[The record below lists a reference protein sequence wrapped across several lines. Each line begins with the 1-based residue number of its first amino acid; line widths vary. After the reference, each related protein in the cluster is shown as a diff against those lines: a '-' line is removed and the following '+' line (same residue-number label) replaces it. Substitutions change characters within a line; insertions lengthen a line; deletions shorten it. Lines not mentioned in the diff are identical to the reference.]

1 MFLSCGKL
9 AYVCLYKYY
18 YNRIL
23 PFTTE
28 LESIEILYMVERY
41 PDCWSF
47 CELLLSES
55 GLPYH
60 KSSRALYYQ
69 AKCLHHEYN
78 RELAANLEM
87 SSHLPG
93 FEYKEMMRKFCNTR
107 IVKVINILSSLRTQ
121 SSLSEDVIVMLD
133 KALLD
138 CLIFNTAEVQIC
150 LLCHTKAKKRLIH
163 SHFIPK
169 FLIHGLIKT
178 MGLDP
183 KTNIFIFSPTE
194 HPSDWNL
201 KSAAKLSFTMLCDA
215 CDNQILSQDE
225 NNFKKF
231 FSKIYNPQTPVS
243 TVVAHRIPYD
253 EYLYRFAAGLM
264 FRNIAPLFSE
274 VCAEIG
280 EYNCLLNLMHDYRE
294 VILNS
299 GDAQSEMPK
308 LYLLALPSELPSSMG
323 NVQHWH
329 QFVFMNVAPYA
340 AYKLLQPGEPMVP
353 KKLYCCMVKIGVLL
367 FIAAFEKELE
377 QELEKCNP
385 YSLIQNR
392 SVTMT
397 MLIPDNQHRAACIPQ
412 KLLWSLIGWAK
423 KSMNQSM
430 SIALSIKPPTLR
442 LASGSV
448 PCQDLLP
455 ENFFNS
461 SAPINL
467 QANLLPPGF
476 ALNFDKHNTLPE
488 KVVEVPEG
496 HAILLHQPVQNTIGA
511 QGYIILAKQEAE
523 SASKII
529 KSEGKRAKKGEK
541 LPIYT
546 TFSQPYVLVYLNHTG
561 LMLTIKAGFF
571 INVNDCQVTDILR
584 GSAPSMKESEHVQ
597 KLVHEIPFI
606 LHKMLRTKGFRNLR
620 SLLFWHESMMN
631 AATDVTEN
639 K

>member
-1 MFLSCGKL
+1 MFLSYTKP

-18 YNRIL
+18 YNGVLSI
-23 PFTTE
+23 TTE
-28 LESIEILYMVERY
+28 LESIEMLYVVERY
-41 PDCWSF
+41 PDCWRF

-55 GLPYH
+55 GLSYH
-60 KSSRALYYQ
+60 KSTRALLYQ
-69 AKCLHHEYN
+69 AKCLYHEYN

-87 SSHLPG
+87 RSHLPG
-93 FEYKEMMRKFCNTR
+93 FEYKEMMRKFCNTK
-107 IVKVINILSSLRTQ
+107 IVKVINILSSLRAQ
-121 SSLSEDVIVMLD
+121 DALSSLNEDVIVMLD

-201 KSAAKLSFTMLCDA
+201 KSAAKLSFTMLCDT

-225 NNFKKF
+225 NNFKRF
-231 FSKIYNPQTPVS
+231 FSKIYDPQTRSVS
-243 TVVAHRIPYD
+243 TVVAHRIPYNQ
-253 EYLYRFAAGLM
+253 YLYRFAAGLM

-280 EYNCLLNLMHDYRE
+280 EHNCLLNLMHAYRE

-299 GDAQSEMPK
+299 GGTQLEMPK
-308 LYLLALPSELPSSMG
+308 LYLLALPSELPSSMC
-323 NVQHWH
+323 NVQHWR
-329 QFVFMNVAPYA
+329 QFVFTNVAPYA

-367 FIAAFEKELE
+367 FIAPFEKELE

-385 YSLIQNR
+385 CSMIQYKGA
-392 SVTMT
+392 TMT

-430 SIALSIKPPTLR
+430 SIALSIKPPTL
-442 LASGSV
+442 GI
-448 PCQDLLP
+448 PCQGLLP
-455 ENFFNS
+455 ENFSSS
-461 SAPINL
+461 SAPIDL

-476 ALNFDKHNTLPE
+476 ALNFDKPNTLPE
-488 KVVEVPEG
+488 KVVEVPKG
-496 HAILLHQPVQNTIGA
+496 HTILLHQRVQNTTDA

-523 SASKII
+523 SASKRI
-529 KSEGKRAKKGEK
+529 KSEGKQPKKGEK
-541 LPIYT
+541 LPVYT
-546 TFSQPYVLVYLNHTG
+546 TFSQPYVLVYLNHTR

-584 GSAPSMKESEHVQ
+584 GSAPSMKESKHVQ
-597 KLVHEIPFI
+597 KIVHEIPFI
-606 LHKMLRTKGFRNLR
+606 LRKMLRSKGFRNLR